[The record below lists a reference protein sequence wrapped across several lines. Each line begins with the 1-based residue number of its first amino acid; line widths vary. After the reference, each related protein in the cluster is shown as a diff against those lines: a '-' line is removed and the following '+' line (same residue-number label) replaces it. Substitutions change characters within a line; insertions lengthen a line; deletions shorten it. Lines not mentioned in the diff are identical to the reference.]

1 MIKDILAA
9 NEAAKP
15 NSKEMEILHKHFAQ
29 CFNKEG
35 QFDIEKFQALIKE
48 EVEIT
53 KEGYDLNFLGKSY
66 AKLLASIDTTT
77 IIQPDLEHNSKPENA
92 NSENIYIS
100 GDNLDGLKHLLK
112 SYAGKVKCIYI
123 DPPYNTGSDG
133 FVYNDNFNFTVEELC
148 LKLSISEEQAAKIL
162 DLTKRGSASHSAWL
176 MFMYP
181 RLQLAKDLLTDDGV
195 IFISIDNN
203 EYANLK
209 MLCDKVFGEEN
220 FVEMFSWVKTSTP
233 PSLSTKSRKTNEYI
247 LCYERFKSDYKYKG
261 DLLDGGDQPLLNSGN
276 TKRVLTFP
284 KDKVFFSHSSM
295 QRTIEPYTSDRV
307 SLLNSIN
314 IKNGYSDK
322 DIQLEGEF
330 KWSEEFLREE
340 IEKGTTFIIKSDLL
354 SIRFIRQGEGW
365 KRPTNFIKDN
375 IITPVIDKPSNE
387 VDTNENASSDLE
399 ELMGS
404 KVFSF
409 PKPVSLVRYL
419 INFNIEDNDI
429 VVDFF
434 SGSATTAEAVM
445 NLNIDGKNLKYILI
459 QLPEDL
465 DVNIQSATG
474 ETKVVLQNCIDLLD
488 SLQKPHRLDEIG
500 MERIRRASQKIRE
513 ESPLIAQNLDLGFK
527 HYTLLEPSENTID
540 KMERFDATA
549 IFADANILEQFGKE
563 SVLETWVVKDGYGF
577 GATLVPVKLDNYTAY
592 QRGKHL
598 YFIAS
603 EFSETDMV
611 ALIDKYHKDPQFNPE
626 NLVIFGYSFT
636 FTQTEMLRKNIAV
649 LKDSNKNLKPNIDV
663 RY

>member
-1 MIKDILAA
+1 MIKDVLAA
-9 NEAAKP
+9 NEAVKP
-15 NSKEMEILHKHFAQ
+15 NSKEIEILHKHFAQ

-77 IIQPDLEHNSKPENA
+77 VIQPDLEHNSKPENA
-92 NSENIYIS
+92 NSENVYIS

-112 SYAGKVKCIYI
+112 SYAGRVKCIYI

-133 FVYNDNFNFTVEELC
+133 FVYNDNFNFTIEELC
-148 LKLSISEEQAAKIL
+148 LKLSISEEQAKKIL

-209 MLCDKVFGEEN
+209 LLCDTVFGEEN
-220 FVEMFSWVKTSTP
+220 FIEMFSWVKTSTP

-247 LCYERFKSDYKYKG
+247 LCYERFKSDYKYNG
-261 DLLDGGDQPLLNSGN
+261 ELLDGGDQPLLNSGN
-276 TKRVLTFP
+276 TKRALTFP

-295 QRTIEPYTSDRV
+295 QRIIEPYTSDRV

-314 IKNGYSDK
+314 VKNGYSDT

-354 SIRFIRQGEGW
+354 SIRFIKQGEGW

-375 IITPVIDKPSNE
+375 IITPIIDKPSNE
-387 VDTNENASSDLE
+387 VDTNDNASSDLE
-399 ELMGS
+399 TLMGS

-409 PKPVSLVRYL
+409 PKPVSLVKYL

-429 VVDFF
+429 IVDFF

-445 NLNIDGKNLKYILI
+445 NINLDEKRLKYILI

-465 DVNIQSATG
+465 DKNI
-474 ETKVVLQNCIDLLD
+474 ETASGDTKTVLQNCIKLLD
-488 SLQKPHRLDEIG
+488 SLRKPHKLDEIG
-500 MERIRRASQKIRE
+500 IERIKRAAQKIKNQ
-513 ESPLIAQNLDLGFK
+513 SKVDFDFGFK
-527 HYTLLEPSENTID
+527 HYTLIEPSTETID
-540 KMERFDATA
+540 RMEIFNPKA
-549 IFADANILEQFGKE
+549 IFADENILSQFGKE
-563 SVLETWVVKDGYGF
+563 SVLETWMVKDGYGF
-577 GATLVPVKLDNYTAY
+577 GAKVEAVKLDKYTAY
-592 QRGKHL
+592 QCGKHL
-598 YFIAS
+598 YFVDT
-603 EFSETDMV
+603 ELSETDLV
-611 ALIDKYHKDPQFNPE
+611 ALIDKYHQDPKFNPE

-636 FTQTEMLRKNIAV
+636 FT
-649 LKDSNKNLKPNIDV
+649 
-663 RY
+663 

>member
-1 MIKDILAA
+1 MIKDVLAA
-9 NEAAKP
+9 NEAVKP
-15 NSKEMEILHKHFAQ
+15 NSKEIEILHKHFAQ

-77 IIQPDLEHNSKPENA
+77 VIQPDLEHNSKPENA
-92 NSENIYIS
+92 NSENVYIS

-112 SYAGKVKCIYI
+112 SYAGRVKCIYI

-133 FVYNDNFNFTVEELC
+133 FVYNDNFNFTIEELC
-148 LKLSISEEQAAKIL
+148 LKLSISEEQAKKIL

-209 MLCDKVFGEEN
+209 LLCDTVFGEEN
-220 FVEMFSWVKTSTP
+220 FIEMFSWVKTSTP

-247 LCYERFKSDYKYKG
+247 LCYERFKSDYKYNG
-261 DLLDGGDQPLLNSGN
+261 ELLDGGDQPLLNSGN
-276 TKRVLTFP
+276 TKRALTFP

-295 QRTIEPYTSDRV
+295 QRIIEPYTSDRV

-314 IKNGYSDK
+314 VKNGYSDT

-375 IITPVIDKPSNE
+375 IITPIIDKPSNE
-387 VDTNENASSDLE
+387 VDTNDNASSDLE
-399 ELMGS
+399 TLMGS

-409 PKPVSLVRYL
+409 PKPVSLVKYL

-429 VVDFF
+429 IVDFF

-445 NLNIDGKNLKYILI
+445 NINLDEKRLKYILI

-465 DVNIQSATG
+465 DKNI
-474 ETKVVLQNCIDLLD
+474 ETASGDTKTVLQNCIKLLD
-488 SLQKPHRLDEIG
+488 SLRKPHKLDEIG
-500 MERIRRASQKIRE
+500 IERIKRAAQKIKNQ
-513 ESPLIAQNLDLGFK
+513 SKVDFDFGFK
-527 HYTLLEPSENTID
+527 HYTLIEPSTETID
-540 KMERFDATA
+540 RMEIFNPKA
-549 IFADANILEQFGKE
+549 IFADENILSQFGKE

-577 GATLVPVKLDNYTAY
+577 GAKVEAVKLDKYTAY
-592 QRGKHL
+592 QCGKHL
-598 YFIAS
+598 YFVDT
-603 EFSETDMV
+603 ELSETDLV
-611 ALIDKYHKDPQFNPE
+611 ALIDKYHQDPKFNPE

-649 LKDSNKNLKPNIDV
+649 LKDSHKNLKPNIDV

>member
-1 MIKDILAA
+1 MIKDVLAA
-9 NEAAKP
+9 SEAVKS
-15 NSKEMEILHKHFAQ
+15 NSKEIEILHKHFAQ

-77 IIQPDLEHNSKPENA
+77 VIQPDLEHNSKPENA
-92 NSENIYIS
+92 NSENVYIS

-112 SYAGKVKCIYI
+112 SYAGRVKCIYI

-133 FVYNDNFNFTVEELC
+133 FVYNDNFNFTIEELC
-148 LKLSISEEQAAKIL
+148 LKLSISEEQAKKIL

-209 MLCDKVFGEEN
+209 LLCDTVFGEEN
-220 FVEMFSWVKTSTP
+220 FIEMFSWVKTSTP

-247 LCYERFKSDYKYKG
+247 LCYERFKSDYKYNG
-261 DLLDGGDQPLLNSGN
+261 ELLDGGDQPLLNSGN
-276 TKRVLTFP
+276 TKRALTFP

-295 QRTIEPYTSDRV
+295 QRIIEPYTSDRV

-314 IKNGYSDK
+314 VKNGYSDT

-375 IITPVIDKPSNE
+375 IITPIIDKPSNE
-387 VDTNENASSDLE
+387 VDTNDNASSDLE
-399 ELMGS
+399 TLMGS

-409 PKPVSLVRYL
+409 PKPVSLVKYL

-429 VVDFF
+429 IVDFF

-445 NLNIDGKNLKYILI
+445 NINLDEKRLKYILI

-465 DVNIQSATG
+465 DKNI
-474 ETKVVLQNCIDLLD
+474 ETASGDTKTVLQNCIKLLD
-488 SLQKPHRLDEIG
+488 SLRKPHKLDEIG
-500 MERIRRASQKIRE
+500 IERIKRAAQKIKNQ
-513 ESPLIAQNLDLGFK
+513 SKVDFDFGFK
-527 HYTLLEPSENTID
+527 HYTLIEPSTETID
-540 KMERFDATA
+540 RMEIFNPKA
-549 IFADANILEQFGKE
+549 IFADENILSQFGKE
-563 SVLETWVVKDGYGF
+563 SILETWMVKDGYGF
-577 GATLVPVKLDNYTAY
+577 GAKVEVVKLDKYTAY
-592 QRGKHL
+592 QCGKHL
-598 YFIAS
+598 YFVDT
-603 EFSETDMV
+603 ELSETDLV
-611 ALIDKYHKDPQFNPE
+611 ALIDKYHQDPKFNPE

-649 LKDSNKNLKPNIDV
+649 LKDSHKNLKPNIDV

>member
-1 MIKDILAA
+1 MIKDVLAA
-9 NEAAKP
+9 NEAVKS
-15 NSKEMEILHKHFAQ
+15 NSKEIEILHKHFAQ

-77 IIQPDLEHNSKPENA
+77 VIQPDLEHNSKPENA
-92 NSENIYIS
+92 NSENVYIS

-112 SYAGKVKCIYI
+112 SYAGRVKCIYI

-133 FVYNDNFNFTVEELC
+133 FVYNDNFNFTIEELC
-148 LKLSISEEQAAKIL
+148 LKLSISEEQAKKIL

-209 MLCDKVFGEEN
+209 LLCDTVFGEEN
-220 FVEMFSWVKTSTP
+220 FIEMFSWVKTSTP

-247 LCYERFKSDYKYKG
+247 LCYERFKSDYKYNG
-261 DLLDGGDQPLLNSGN
+261 ELLDGGDQPLLNSGN
-276 TKRVLTFP
+276 TKRALTFP

-295 QRTIEPYTSDRV
+295 QRIIEPYTSDRV

-314 IKNGYSDK
+314 VKNGYSDT

-375 IITPVIDKPSNE
+375 IITPIIDKPSNE
-387 VDTNENASSDLE
+387 VDTNDNASSDLE
-399 ELMGS
+399 TLMGS

-409 PKPVSLVRYL
+409 PKPVSLVKYL

-429 VVDFF
+429 IVDFF

-445 NLNIDGKNLKYILI
+445 NINLDEKRLKYILI

-465 DVNIQSATG
+465 DKNI
-474 ETKVVLQNCIDLLD
+474 ETASGDTKTVLQNCIKLLD
-488 SLQKPHRLDEIG
+488 SLRKPHKLDEIG
-500 MERIRRASQKIRE
+500 IERIKRAAQKIKNQ
-513 ESPLIAQNLDLGFK
+513 SKVDLDFGFK
-527 HYTLLEPSENTID
+527 HYTLIEPSTETID
-540 KMERFDATA
+540 RMEIFNPKA
-549 IFADANILEQFGKE
+549 IFADENILSQFGKE
-563 SVLETWVVKDGYGF
+563 SILETWMVKDGYGF
-577 GATLVPVKLDNYTAY
+577 GAKVEAVKLDKYTAY
-592 QRGKHL
+592 QCGKHL
-598 YFIAS
+598 YFVDT
-603 EFSETDMV
+603 ELSETDLV
-611 ALIDKYHKDPQFNPE
+611 ALIDKYHQDPKFNPE

-649 LKDSNKNLKPNIDV
+649 LKDSHKNLKPNIDV